1 MTTAHQHLTK
11 ERQIYNMQMQKPPPL
26 PGTAPPKKQTNWW
39 QRNWKW
45 FVPVGCLGLL
55 VIFTGFVALIVT
67 FVFGIMKSSEVYKVA
82 LATARSDPAVE
93 MALGTPIEDGMFV
106 LGNINVS
113 GSSGEADLA
122 IPISGPDDK
131 GTIYAVAEKS
141 AGRWVFSTLIV
152 EIKTT
157 GERIDLMQKKEKLL

>member
-1 MTTAHQHLTK
+1 
-11 ERQIYNMQMQKPPPL
+11 MQMQKPPPL
-26 PGTAPPKKQTNWW
+26 PGTVSPEKQTSWW
-39 QRNWKW
+39 HRNWKW

-55 VIFTGFVALIVT
+55 AIITGFVVLIVT
-67 FVFGIMKSSEVYKVA
+67 FVFGIMKSSDVYKIA
-82 LATARSDPAVE
+82 LAAAKSDPAVE
-93 MALGTPIEDGMFV
+93 MALGSPIEEGLYV

-122 IPISGPDDK
+122 IPIAGPDDK
-131 GTIYAVAEKS
+131 ATIFAVAEKS

-157 GERIDLMQKKEKLL
+157 GERIDLMRKKGQLL